1 LILFIVFYPGLMGYM
16 QSGLNPVWR
25 AQAGATRS

>member
-1 LILFIVFYPGLMGYM
+1 LILVIVFYPAFMGYM

-25 AQAGATRS
+25 AQADRPTT